1 LFAVLDEEVMMSR
14 TESIRELA
22 EPIVAAAEL
31 DLWDVEVANGLVRVL
46 VDRPAGVDLDALT
59 QASRGLSALLDAHE
73 DLLPSGRYDLEVSSP
88 GIERTLR
95 TPSQYQRYQ
104 GSEIAVKVAQAVA
117 GSRRLQGTLLEATE
131 QAIVLRPEGPST
143 PGQVDQR
150 LTIDYS
156 NIQRSHL
163 VVSWSAVA
171 SAVPGRPKPNDRAR
185 SRAGAQRKSA
195 DAGVR
200 VASGLAPEPKD
211 A

>member
-1 LFAVLDEEVMMSR
+1 MSR
-14 TESIRELA
+14 TESIRGLA

-31 DLWDVEVANGLVRVL
+31 DLWDVEVADGVIRVL
-46 VDRPAGVDLDALT
+46 VDRPTGVDLDALT
-59 QASRGLSALLDAHE
+59 QASRGLSAMLDAHE
-73 DLLPSGRYDLEVSSP
+73 ELLPPGRYELEVSSP

-104 GSEIAVKVAQAVA
+104 GSEIAVKLVQAVV

-131 QAIVLRPEGPST
+131 QAIVLQPEGSSAR
-143 PGQVDQR
+143 GQVEEP
-150 LTIDYS
+150 LAIDYS
-156 NIQRSHL
+156 NIQRAHL

-200 VASGLAPEPKD
+200 VASGPAPEPKD